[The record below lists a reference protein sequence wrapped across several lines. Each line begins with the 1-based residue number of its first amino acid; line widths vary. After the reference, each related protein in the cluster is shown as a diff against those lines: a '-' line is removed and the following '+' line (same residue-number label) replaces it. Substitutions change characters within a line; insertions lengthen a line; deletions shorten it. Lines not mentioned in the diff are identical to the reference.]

1 MMLGWV
7 GVKIGVKAEVKLS
20 GFTYTVW
27 PKAGGSVTEHFEV
40 NRLLDV
46 SRVKSVDVVYLG

>member
-1 MMLGWV
+1 MGWV
-7 GVKIGVKAEVKLS
+7 GVKIGVKAEVKFS

-27 PKAGGSVTEHFEV
+27 PKAGGSVTEHFES
-40 NRLLDV
+40 NRPLDV